1 MTTTSNYNLS
11 QWAASD
17 PVRRTDFNSDNAKI
31 DAAIHALS
39 DCVRVAVGSYTGTGK
54 YGSAN
59 PCTLDFTSTLGRPP
73 RLLVVMPETSNYY
86 WMLAI
91 YGVKVARSY
100 HEQSNPYLMTMTWS
114 GNSVKWYG
122 THSADTQLNT
132 SGRVYRYIAIG

>member
-1 MTTTSNYNLS
+1 MTTTSNYQLS
-11 QWAASD
+11 QWAATD

-39 DCVRVAVGSYTGTGK
+39 DCVRVAAGSYTGNGK

-73 RLLVVMPETSNYY
+73 RLLVVMPEESDYY
-86 WMLAI
+86 WMVTV

-100 HEQSNPYLMTMTWS
+100 YQQNGSYFITTTWT
-114 GNSVKWYG
+114 GNSVKWYA
-122 THSADTQLNT
+122 TSSADVQLNK
-132 SGRVYRYIAIG
+132 SGQVYRYIAIG